1 MRNYSLNPT
10 EENAYKLLRENPI
23 QRNEYVFQ
31 FVRLLTHMEDNCYS
45 VALNGDWGSGKT
57 FFVKQV
63 KLILDAHNPQFRME
77 DETRR
82 EIRTL
87 RYRDTR

>member
-45 VALNGDWGSGKT
+45 VALNGDWGSGKAT
-57 FFVKQV
+57 KT
-63 KLILDAHNPQFRME
+63 ASCSSPSSRS
-77 DETRR
+77 R
-82 EIRTL
+82 E
-87 RYRDTR
+87 